1 VDGGDVR
8 GKEAEEVGWGSGCVG
23 GCAADFRS
31 LECWRWGE
39 GKDEG
44 EGKGKGKGV
53 GVRKGKGKG
62 ECRGK
67 GKGRGEGWGEGRCWG
82 KGDGG
87 WCPDASWERAMLA
100 VDIKKKVEGTV
111 SNGTNTRGSRE
122 VDRTGATLTS

>member
-1 VDGGDVR
+1 MDGGDGR
-8 GKEAEEVGWGSGCVG
+8 GKEAEEIGWGSGCVG

-44 EGKGKGKGV
+44 EGKGKG
-53 GVRKGKGKG
+53 

-67 GKGRGEGWGEGRCWG
+67 GKGKGRGKGWGKGRCRG
-82 KGDGG
+82 KGDGR